1 MRQVNHPDSD
11 IFSLINPID
20 AISPDCP
27 LEDVAELFSNPDYS
41 KLLSLPVVEDGR
53 PLGVISRYRFMD
65 IYLKRYAREL
75 HGKRPLRNFINDVPL
90 LVEVDQP
97 LAEAAQHV
105 AANMQFPL
113 TEDFIVTRHGKYLGV
128 GFVMDLLKAM
138 EQQMRANTGELEQ
151 AYSQLKSSQL
161 ALVQSE
167 KMASLGQMVA
177 GVAHEI
183 NTPLG
188 YVQNNVAIGQE
199 LFLQIQTMIAGYE
212 ALVDNLLN
220 EQASEEQISVQM
232 QQIAEMRADVNAQ
245 EMLGEMQGLM
255 ADSLYGIGQISEL
268 VLNLK
273 NFSRMD
279 AAATDAVSLN
289 DCIESALNIGRNVLK
304 NKVEVIKELGA
315 LPKITCAPS
324 QLNQVFLNLFTNAA
338 QAMEEQGTLHVKSWH
353 DEDAVHVSVADN
365 GKGIPEEN
373 LIRIFDPFFTTKPV
387 GEGTGL
393 GLAITHQIIQQHNGE
408 IRVESRV
415 GDGTRFH
422 IKLPITSTMKQQIPE
437 LEAAA

>member
-53 PLGVISRYRFMD
+53 PVGVISRYRFMD

-75 HGKRPLRNFINDVPL
+75 HGKRPIRNFINDPPL
-90 LVEVDQP
+90 LVELEQP

-113 TEDFIVTRHGKYLGV
+113 TEDFIVTRHGRYLGV

-138 EQQMRANTGELEQ
+138 ELQMRANTEELEQ

-199 LFLQIQTMIAGYE
+199 LFAQMQAMIAEYE
-212 ALVDNLLN
+212 ALVDSLLD
-220 EQASEEQISVQM
+220 EQASEEHIG
-232 QQIAEMRADVNAQ
+232 ADAADRRDARRRKRAGDAGRDARADGGFAVRHRPDLRAGTQPQEFLAHGRGGHRSGEPERLHRERAQHRAQRAQ
-245 EMLGEMQGLM
+245 EQSRGGQGAGRTAQDHL
-255 ADSLYGIGQISEL
+255 
-268 VLNLK
+268 
-273 NFSRMD
+273 R
-279 AAATDAVSLN
+279 AV
-289 DCIESALNIGRNVLK
+289 
-304 NKVEVIKELGA
+304 
-315 LPKITCAPS
+315 
-324 QLNQVFLNLFTNAA
+324 AA
-338 QAMEEQGTLHVKSWH
+338 QPGVPQPVHQRRPGDGNEGPLHIRTWH
-353 DEDAVHVSVADN
+353 EDAQ
-365 GKGIPEEN
+365 
-373 LIRIFDPFFTTKPV
+373 FTSAWPT
-387 GEGTGL
+387 T
-393 GLAITHQIIQQHNGE
+393 A
-408 IRVESRV
+408 RASRKR
-415 GDGTRFH
+415 T
-422 IKLPITSTMKQQIPE
+422 
-437 LEAAA
+437 